1 MNFRALLAIALLT
14 ISSLAFSETRLPHI
28 VILATGGTIAGSAA
42 SNTQTTGYKAGAIG
56 VQTLINAVPEIS
68 KIAHVEGEQVANIG
82 SENMTSDIILQLS
95 KRVNALLARDDVDGV
110 VITHGTDTL
119 DETPYFLN
127 LTVKSNK
134 PVVFTAAMRP
144 ATAISADGPMNLLEA
159 VTVAADPDARGRGVM
174 VVLND
179 RIGAARFVTKT
190 NATSLDTF
198 RASEEGYLGVVVGGK
213 PQFETRVDKVHTLR
227 SVFDVRQLKA
237 LPKVVII
244 YGYQDDPEYMYD
256 AAIAHHADGIIYA
269 GTGAGSVSV
278 RSAAGIKKSAAGG
291 HRGGARLPHRQWRGA
306 AGRQP
311 ARAGGRFPQSSESA
325 YSADD
330 GADAD
335 QRSAADPAI
344 FPHLLI
350 LCRRGVHHVFAAVC
364 PTVTRR
370 RVTVRAKHGA
380 LCR

>member
-14 ISSLAFSETRLPHI
+14 MSSLAFSETRLPHI

-42 SNTQTTGYKAGAIG
+42 SNTQTTGYKAGALG
-56 VQTLINAVPEIS
+56 VQTLINAVPEMS

-159 VTVAADPDARGRGVM
+159 VTVAA
-174 VVLND
+174 
-179 RIGAARFVTKT
+179 
-190 NATSLDTF
+190 
-198 RASEEGYLGVVVGGK
+198 EEGYLGVVVGGK
-213 PQFETRVDKVHTLR
+213 PQFETRVDKIHTLR
-227 SVFDVRQLKA
+227 SVFDVRQLKV

-278 RSAAGIKKSAAGG
+278 RSAAGIKKAQQAG
-291 HRGGARLPHRQWRGA
+291 
-306 AGRQP
+306 
-311 ARAGGRFPQSSESA
+311 
-325 YSADD
+325 
-330 GADAD
+330 
-335 QRSAADPAI
+335 I
-344 FPHLLI
+344 
-350 LCRRGVHHVFAAVC
+350 VV
-364 PTVTRR
+364 
-370 RVTVRAKHGA
+370 VRASRTGSGVVPPDDSQPGLVADSLNPAKARILLMTA
-380 LCR
+380 LTQTKDPQLIQQYFHTY

>member
-1 MNFRALLAIALLT
+1 M
-14 ISSLAFSETRLPHI
+14 
-28 VILATGGTIAGSAA
+28 
-42 SNTQTTGYKAGAIG
+42 
-56 VQTLINAVPEIS
+56 QTLINAVPEMS

-198 RASEEGYLGVVVGGK
+198 RAPEEGYLGVVVGGK
-213 PQFETRVDKVHTLR
+213 PQFETRVDKIHTLR
-227 SVFDVRQLKA
+227 SVFDVRQLKV

-244 YGYQDDPEYMYD
+244 YGYRDDPEYMYD

-278 RSAAGIKKSAAGG
+278 RSAAGIKKRSRRASWWCEPPVPAAASYRRMTASPGWW
-291 HRGGARLPHRQWRGA
+291 PTPSTRQK
-306 AGRQP
+306 
-311 ARAGGRFPQSSESA
+311 
-325 YSADD
+325 
-330 GADAD
+330 
-335 QRSAADPAI
+335 
-344 FPHLLI
+344 
-350 LCRRGVHHVFAAVC
+350 
-364 PTVTRR
+364 
-370 RVTVRAKHGA
+370 RVY
-380 LCR
+380 C

>member
-14 ISSLAFSETRLPHI
+14 MSSLAFSETRLPHI

-56 VQTLINAVPEIS
+56 VQTLINAVPEMS

-95 KRVNALLARDDVDGV
+95 KRVNALLARDDVDVDGV

-179 RIGAARFVTKT
+179 RIGAARLVTKT

-198 RASEEGYLGVVVGGK
+198 RAPEEGYLGVVVGGK
-213 PQFETRVDKVHTLR
+213 PQFETRVDKIHTLR
-227 SVFDVRQLKA
+227 SVFDVRQLKV

-278 RSAAGIKKSAAGG
+278 RSAAGIKKAQQAG
-291 HRGGARLPHRQWRGA
+291 
-306 AGRQP
+306 
-311 ARAGGRFPQSSESA
+311 
-325 YSADD
+325 
-330 GADAD
+330 
-335 QRSAADPAI
+335 I
-344 FPHLLI
+344 
-350 LCRRGVHHVFAAVC
+350 VV
-364 PTVTRR
+364 
-370 RVTVRAKHGA
+370 VRASRTGSGVVPPDDSQPGLVADSLNPAKARILLMTA
-380 LCR
+380 LTQTKDPQLIQQYFHTY

>member
-14 ISSLAFSETRLPHI
+14 MSSLAFSETRLPHI

-42 SNTQTTGYKAGAIG
+42 SNTQTTGYKAGALG
-56 VQTLINAVPEIS
+56 VQTLINAVPEMS

-179 RIGAARFVTKT
+179 RIGAARFVTKS
-190 NATSLDTF
+190 NACSLDTC
-198 RASEEGYLGVVVGGK
+198 RAPVVGYLGVVVGGK
-213 PQFETRVDKVHTLR
+213 PQFETRVDKIHTLR
-227 SVFDVRQLKA
+227 SVFDVRQLKV

-278 RSAAGIKKSAAGG
+278 RSAAGIKKAQQAG
-291 HRGGARLPHRQWRGA
+291 
-306 AGRQP
+306 
-311 ARAGGRFPQSSESA
+311 
-325 YSADD
+325 
-330 GADAD
+330 
-335 QRSAADPAI
+335 I
-344 FPHLLI
+344 
-350 LCRRGVHHVFAAVC
+350 VV
-364 PTVTRR
+364 
-370 RVTVRAKHGA
+370 VRASRTGSGVVPPDDSQPGLVADSLNPAKARILLMTA
-380 LCR
+380 LTQTKDPQLIQQYFHTY

>member
-1 MNFRALLAIALLT
+1 
-14 ISSLAFSETRLPHI
+14 
-28 VILATGGTIAGSAA
+28 
-42 SNTQTTGYKAGAIG
+42 
-56 VQTLINAVPEIS
+56 
-68 KIAHVEGEQVANIG
+68 
-82 SENMTSDIILQLS
+82 MTSDIILELS

-198 RASEEGYLGVVVGGK
+198 RAPEEGYLGVVVGGK
-213 PQFETRVDKVHTLR
+213 PQFETRVDKIHTLR
-227 SVFDVRQLKA
+227 SVFDVRQLKT

-278 RSAAGIKKSAAGG
+278 RSAAGIKKAQQAG
-291 HRGGARLPHRQWRGA
+291 
-306 AGRQP
+306 
-311 ARAGGRFPQSSESA
+311 
-325 YSADD
+325 
-330 GADAD
+330 
-335 QRSAADPAI
+335 I
-344 FPHLLI
+344 
-350 LCRRGVHHVFAAVC
+350 VV
-364 PTVTRR
+364 
-370 RVTVRAKHGA
+370 VRASRTGSGVVPPDDSQPGLVSDSLNPAKARILLMTA
-380 LCR
+380 LTQTKDPQLIQQYFHTY

>member
-14 ISSLAFSETRLPHI
+14 MSSLAFSETRLPHI

-56 VQTLINAVPEIS
+56 VTLINAVPEMS

-198 RASEEGYLGVVVGGK
+198 RAPEEGYLGVVVGGK
-213 PQFETRVDKVHTLR
+213 PQFETRVDKIHTLR
-227 SVFDVRQLKA
+227 SVFDVRQLKV

-278 RSAAGIKKSAAGG
+278 RSAAGIKKAQQAG
-291 HRGGARLPHRQWRGA
+291 
-306 AGRQP
+306 
-311 ARAGGRFPQSSESA
+311 
-325 YSADD
+325 
-330 GADAD
+330 
-335 QRSAADPAI
+335 I
-344 FPHLLI
+344 
-350 LCRRGVHHVFAAVC
+350 VV
-364 PTVTRR
+364 
-370 RVTVRAKHGA
+370 VRASRTGSGVVPPDDSQPGLVADSLNPAKARILLMTA
-380 LCR
+380 LTQTKDPQLIQQYFHTY

>member
-1 MNFRALLAIALLT
+1 MNFRALLAMTLLT
-14 ISSLAFSETRLPHI
+14 ISAFAFSDTRLPHI

-56 VQTLINAVPEIS
+56 VQTLINAVPEMS
-68 KIAHVEGEQVANIG
+68 KVARVDGKQVANIG
-82 SENMTSDIILQLS
+82 SENMTSDIILKLS
-95 KRVNALLARDDVDGV
+95 KRVNELLARDDVDGV

-159 VTVAADPDARGRGVM
+159 VTVAADPQAKGRGVM

-190 NATSLDTF
+190 NATTLDTF
-198 RASEEGYLGVVVGGK
+198 KAPEEGYLGVIVSGR
-213 PQFETRVDKVHTLR
+213 PQFETRVDKIHTVR
-227 SVFDVRQLKA
+227 SVFDVRQLSA

-256 AAIAHHADGIIYA
+256 AAIAHHADG

-278 RSAAGIKKSAAGG
+278 RSAAGIEKAEKAGIVVV
-291 HRGGARLPHRQWRGA
+291 
-306 AGRQP
+306 
-311 ARAGGRFPQSSESA
+311 RASRTGSGVVPV
-325 YSADD
+325 DD
-330 GADAD
+330 GQPGLVSD
-335 QRSAADPAI
+335 SLNPAKARI
-344 FPHLLI
+344 LLM
-350 LCRRGVHHVFAAVC
+350 
-364 PTVTRR
+364 T
-370 RVTVRAKHGA
+370 A
-380 LCR
+380 LTQTKNPQVIQQYFHTY

>member
-14 ISSLAFSETRLPHI
+14 MSSLAFSETRLPHI

-56 VQTLINAVPEIS
+56 VQTLINAVPEMS

-198 RASEEGYLGVVVGGK
+198 RAPEEGYLGVVVGGK
-213 PQFETRVDKVHTLR
+213 PQFETRVDKIHTLR
-227 SVFDVRQLKA
+227 SVFDVRQLKV

-269 GTGAGSVSV
+269 GTGAGSV
-278 RSAAGIKKSAAGG
+278 RSAAGIKKAQQAG
-291 HRGGARLPHRQWRGA
+291 
-306 AGRQP
+306 
-311 ARAGGRFPQSSESA
+311 
-325 YSADD
+325 
-330 GADAD
+330 
-335 QRSAADPAI
+335 I
-344 FPHLLI
+344 
-350 LCRRGVHHVFAAVC
+350 VV
-364 PTVTRR
+364 
-370 RVTVRAKHGA
+370 VRASRTGSGVVPPDDSQPGLVADSLNPAKARILLMTA
-380 LCR
+380 LTQTKDPQLIQQYFHTY